1 MQIKNLFFSPLW
13 IILLFLAGCSN
24 REEQAS
30 AIRAGVF
37 SGNGASAVCVTE
49 TMEALKI
56 DKDIVPRIVTAAD
69 IAGGALEELDV
80 ILFPGG
86 SGSKEANSLGARG
99 MQQVRDFV
107 MKEGKGV
114 VGICAGAYLLSD
126 TPDYPCLHLSGL
138 RAIDREH
145 DARGGAL
152 AAVIPEKSF
161 REIFPALQGYDSVF
175 IQYNEGPMLVPAG
188 DEVPYT
194 VLAVMQTDVH
204 AKTGAPAGMT
214 PGKPYLITSRPG
226 KGRAFLSVGHPESTP
241 GMRWIVPRM
250 VRWVTNEEMIP
261 YPDAVVRPQRE
272 DHSIVFDAA
281 YRSKEKKLFWQL
293 FDHEPVKRMEAMTQ
307 LHDMRSRPAVRWT
320 IGMLRDEDKRV
331 RRLAAEYLADA
342 EYTAAL
348 PDLRQALANEK
359 DITTKDTL
367 AACLK
372 KLEAMAPGGKGN

>member
-1 MQIKNLFFSPLW
+1 MKTALFPSFLL
-13 IILLFLAGCSN
+13 ILLIYFSGCSGRKN
-24 REEQAS
+24 DS
-30 AIRAGVF
+30 SLIRAGVF

-56 DKDIVPRIVTAAD
+56 DKGIVPRVVTAAD
-69 IAGGALEELDV
+69 IAEGALEDLDV

-86 SGSKEANSLGARG
+86 SGSQEANNLGAQG
-99 MQQVRDFV
+99 MKRIRDFV
-107 MKEGKGV
+107 IKEGKGV

-138 RAIDREH
+138 RAIDRVH

-152 AAVIPEKSF
+152 AAVTLEKDAS
-161 REIFPALQGYDSVF
+161 EIFPELKGYDSVF
-175 IQYNEGPMLVPAG
+175 IQYNEGPVLVPAG
-188 DEVPYT
+188 DDISFT

-214 PGKPYLITSRPG
+214 PGKPYLIASRPG

-250 VRWVTNEEMIP
+250 VRWVTEKEMIP
-261 YPDAVVRPQRE
+261 YPAEVVRPGR
-272 DHSIVFDAA
+272 DHHSIVFDAA
-281 YRSKEKKLFWQL
+281 YRSRQKKLFWQL
-293 FDHEPVKRMEAMTQ
+293 FDEDPAKRLAAMNE

-320 IGMLRDEDKRV
+320 MGMLRDEDNRV
-331 RRLAAEYLADA
+331 RYRAAELLAED

-348 PDLRQALANEK
+348 PDLRQALANERDK
-359 DITTKDTL
+359 TVKATL
-367 AACLK
+367 DSCLK
-372 KLEAMAPGGKGN
+372 KLEAIAPGAKN